1 MDLMAR
7 KTPEE
12 SGAADFGRRL
22 RELRKSRSWTQQQL
36 AEQVGIERAIIG
48 NYELGLH
55 YPAMP
60 VLAKLALVFQVSAD
74 RLLGLHEAEQVEIQ
88 DRRLYQL
95 FVEADRADFAT
106 QGLIKQVVESLLTTG
121 RPAKLRTG
129 TKG

>member
-22 RELRKSRSWTQQQL
+22 RELRKSRGWTQQQL
-36 AEQVGIERAIIG
+36 ADQVGIERAIIG

-60 VLAKLALVFQVSAD
+60 VLAKLAQVFQVSAD
-74 RLLGLHEAEQVEIQ
+74 RLLGLHEAEKVEVQ

-106 QGLIKQVVESLLTTG
+106 QGLIKQVVESLLITG
-121 RPAKLRTG
+121 RPPKLRTG